1 MNRQGGIIGFND
13 GVWHFRGRN
22 NAKRVHNTVGV
33 FLTDLWNQKSPHS
46 WACATSERVCELKS
60 LQTITAFRF
69 FSNNVKY
76 RIYELGAFC
85 VMAFRPVI
93 TSTALSCIVK
103 TKKKKETQ
111 RAISSGFATPVTG
124 FLSLWK
130 GSHEKQFIHPVLER
144 GDQFYFLSP
153 LLHVSLWSSCKT
165 GWTTQEHY

>member
-1 MNRQGGIIGFND
+1 MVQVAICWCCELQSPKADIVKGLVVDAVRLIRVFNQLMNRQGGIIGFND

-46 WACATSERVCELKS
+46 WARTTSERVCELKS

-93 TSTALSCIVK
+93 ASTALSCIVK
-103 TKKKKETQ
+103 TKRQKKENN
-111 RAISSGFATPVTG
+111 
-124 FLSLWK
+124 
-130 GSHEKQFIHPVLER
+130 ER
-144 GDQFYFLSP
+144 
-153 LLHVSLWSSCKT
+153 
-165 GWTTQEHY
+165 